1 MNRVALVTVLVLAS
15 VAAGAATAAAVG
27 AGSPDGAGSAAVAA
41 DNASENNT
49 SASLGASISAFMQSN
64 AEQADEAVDQGMWSA
79 AFNASDRGRQ
89 DDTAEAHVNRLQ
101 QRLDEITA
109 ERRELIEA
117 YRNGSIGRLE
127 FQARMSA
134 LDQRRRAVA
143 QSVEATERVTARANV
158 TPPGLDDLKVAVR
171 RGPGVGA
178 FGNVTPGNVTAPVN
192 VTVPAFGDRDPFANV
207 TNVTPGDAGNANRT
221 APGDRGNGSGPPV
234 DVPGNASD
242 ATNVTTVT
250 SDLDGNK
257 TLDGNETLD
266 ALGH

>member
-1 MNRVALVTVLVLAS
+1 MNRVAIVTVLVLAS
-15 VAAGAATAAAVG
+15 VVAGAATAAAVG
-27 AGSPDGAGSAAVAA
+27 VGPPGDAGSAAAAA

-89 DDTAEAHVNRLQ
+89 DDAAEAHVDRLQ
-101 QRLDEITA
+101 QRLQEVA
-109 ERRELIEA
+109 EQRQELVEA
-117 YRNGSIGRLE
+117 YQNGSIGRLE

-134 LDQRRRAVA
+134 LDQRRRALARSVA
-143 QSVEATERVTARANV
+143 ETERVTAQANV
-158 TPPGLDDLKVAVR
+158 TPPGLDDLKQSVQ

-178 FGNVTPGNVTAPVN
+178 FGNVTVGNLTTPVN
-192 VTVPAFGDRDPFANV
+192 VTVPAFDDRDPFANA

-234 DVPGNASD
+234 DTPGNVSN

-250 SDLDGNK
+250 SGLD
-257 TLDGNETLD
+257 NETLD
-266 ALGH
+266 NETLDE